1 MTIAVLWFW
10 LYLHVKLEKQATY
23 YLFNWIKLCSSLL
36 HAEQKLSRCR
46 MRERESERERCVCV
60 CWTETEPTQRER
72 EREMCV
78 RVLNR
83 NWADAERERE
93 RDVCAGAEQKLS
105 RRRERE
111 RERERCV
118 HVLGKQDLMWQ
129 YRRFSE
135 TKGLGAFFRCKKVA
149 KGVAM
154 LLSWQHCASPFLQLR
169 VGPRVKHKIHAALIK
184 WVPLKGICIE
194 TR

>member
-93 RDVCAGAEQKLS
+93 R
-105 RRRERE
+105 
-111 RERERCV
+111 ERCV
-118 HVLGKQDLMWQ
+118 HVLGKQDLVWQ